1 MYLIKLFSSLLMAQI
16 LSAILTSFFI
26 LFQNTIW
33 NILWLKTQ
41 GFNISFVILFQSLLH
56 DLRGGLS
63 PMLIQWGIPINMYGI
78 IFIALSS
85 GYLLAAI
92 VRLIIPINS
101 IFLYGFA
108 GFASVYG
115 IIFFTKITFDEIVL
129 ISSTRELMGLL
140 IFCFIGL
147 LGGIIFS
154 QFKEFFLKV
163 LTYEKNN

>member
-1 MYLIKLFSSLLMAQI
+1 MYLIKLFSSLLMALI

-63 PMLIQWGIPINMYGI
+63 PILIQWGIPINMYGI

-85 GYLLAAI
+85 GYFLAAI

-101 IFLYGFA
+101 IFSYGFA

-115 IIFFTKITFDEIVL
+115 IIFFTKITFDGIVL
-129 ISSTRELMGLL
+129 ISSARELMGLL

>member
-101 IFLYGFA
+101 IFSYGFA